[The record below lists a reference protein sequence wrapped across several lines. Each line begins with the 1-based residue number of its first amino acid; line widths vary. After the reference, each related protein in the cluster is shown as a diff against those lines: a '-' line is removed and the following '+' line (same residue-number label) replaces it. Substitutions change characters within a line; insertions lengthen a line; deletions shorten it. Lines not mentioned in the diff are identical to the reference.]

1 MTKEEIREYQREW
14 RKKHP
19 DYYKK
24 YFKEHYIKIKEQKSL
39 FQRILKTFKKFYKKP
54 LKIFNKKIKGGQ
66 DESAKRVLHG

>member
-39 FQRILKTFKKFYKKP
+39 FQRILKIFKKFFI
-54 LKIFNKKIKGGQ
+54 KIFNKKIKGGQ
-66 DESAKRVLHG
+66 GESTKRVLPG